1 MTQTERHAKRFAEWT
16 EQLPADV
23 QATYDML
30 TNEAMASQG
39 RRFLAAALSYGL
51 TQLDLIPDHEKAGA
65 IDDAFVL
72 RIAYGLAAEHA
83 AKVGTKDAA
92 LIARLT
98 NEEEVIKRF
107 LGDTTYA
114 KLRRF
119 VIEQADK
126 EVRGRTTDR
135 ILSDSRARADL
146 KRELDIAVK
155 RIKPAQV
162 ADDAAAEALEVS
174 VKSYLKMKLG
184 G

>member
-1 MTQTERHAKRFAEWT
+1 MTQIERHAKRFAEWT
-16 EQLPADV
+16 VQLPADIE
-23 QATYDML
+23 ATFAL
-30 TNEAMASQG
+30 LGNETMAQQG
-39 RRFLAAALSYGL
+39 RRFLAGALSYTL

-83 AKVGTKDAA
+83 AKVGTAEA
-92 LIARLT
+92 GLIARLT
-98 NEEEVIKRF
+98 NEEDLIKQF
-107 LGDTTYA
+107 LGDTTFA

-119 VIEQADK
+119 VIDQTDK

-135 ILSDSRARADL
+135 ILADARARADL

-155 RIKPAQV
+155 RLKPAN
-162 ADDAAAEALEVS
+162 ADDDRAAEALEVS